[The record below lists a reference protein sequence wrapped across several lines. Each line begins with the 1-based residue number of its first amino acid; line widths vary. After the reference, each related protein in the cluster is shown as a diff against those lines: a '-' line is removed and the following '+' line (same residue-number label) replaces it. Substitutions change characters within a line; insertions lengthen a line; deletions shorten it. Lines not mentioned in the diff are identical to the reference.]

1 MLPIVS
7 PIPDNARHQTL
18 VREEAVDP
26 LAARQTAV
34 DRDRVVFLLILAF
47 AASLRLFHLTAPFTD
62 WHAWRQIDTVAIAR
76 NFYERS
82 FWPFDPEVNW
92 GGRNGYLEAE
102 CPLIPALIAVVYRI
116 VGPHEIAARLII
128 IAFSLALVWATYRL
142 ALLLDGRRSVARG
155 AAFLMA
161 ASPGA
166 IFFGRIVIPD
176 TPMVFFTVLALVG
189 FAEFS
194 RSGSVR
200 WMVTGASALTVACL
214 LKLPAVFVGP
224 AIVALLVHHRGWS
237 ALRDP
242 RVWLAGVIPLAIT
255 AAWYW
260 RAHVVFEQTGL
271 TMGIL
276 GTPAKIYPASV
287 SPGPWTNVFS
297 KWSTPALL
305 FDSGFYARVFL
316 RFYHTLLLPAGFI
329 GAVLGAFL
337 WKAPGRRAMTAW
349 LISLTVFFLMTENV
363 QRGHEYYQLPFV
375 VVAAIFFGGAAWP
388 LFDDAWLKRHLGG
401 GRLRL
406 PSYIV
411 TIALLAIASIYSSGA
426 LTIFFEPRDGAV
438 TERLHQTG
446 RVIDVITDDNDLAIV
461 VDDYGIMSPILL
473 YFAHLKGWSFEPTDV
488 SPAVIDNLR
497 RQGARYFIT
506 TRWSDVK
513 SERPEA
519 AALLEQYQALSI
531 TGAPADTRL
540 VDLRQR
546 K

>member
-1 MLPIVS
+1 L
-7 PIPDNARHQTL
+7 
-18 VREEAVDP
+18 
-26 LAARQTAV
+26 
-34 DRDRVVFLLILAF
+34 
-47 AASLRLFHLTAPFTD
+47 
-62 WHAWRQIDTVAIAR
+62 HAWRQLDTVAMAR

-92 GGRNGYLEAE
+92 GGPNGYVEAE

-116 VGPHEIAARLII
+116 VGPHEIAGRLII
-128 IAFSLALVWATYRL
+128 IGFSLALVWATYRL
-142 ALLLDGRRSVARG
+142 ALILDGRPSVARG
-155 AAFLMA
+155 AAFLMTV
-161 ASPGA
+161 SPVA
-166 IFFGRIVIPD
+166 IFFGRVVIPD

-194 RSGSVR
+194 RSGSLR
-200 WMVTGASALTVACL
+200 WMVTGASALTIACL

-224 AIVALLVHHRGWS
+224 AIVALLVGQRGWS
-237 ALRDP
+237 AFRDP

-260 RAHVVFEQTGL
+260 RAHVVFERTGL

-276 GTPAKIYPASV
+276 GVPAKIYPAYV

-297 KWSTPALL
+297 KWSTSALL
-305 FDSGFYARVFL
+305 SDSDFYVRMFL
-316 RFYHTLLLPAGFI
+316 RFYHTLLLPVGFV

-337 WKAPGRRAMTAW
+337 WKAPGRRAMTVW
-349 LISLTVFFLMTENV
+349 LTSLTVFFFITENV

-388 LFDDAWLKRHLGG
+388 LFDEAWLKRHLGG
-401 GRLRL
+401 GRLLL
-406 PSYIV
+406 PSYTVI
-411 TIALLAIASIYSSGA
+411 IALLAIASIYSSNA
-426 LTIFFEPRDGAV
+426 IAIFFQPRDGAV
-438 TERLHQTG
+438 SERMRQAG

-473 YFAHLKGWSFEPTDV
+473 YFAHLKGWSFESTDV

-497 RQGARYFIT
+497 QLGARYFVT
-506 TRWSDVK
+506 TRWRALK

-519 AALLEQYQALSI
+519 AAYLEMYQDLSI

-540 VDLRQR
+540 VDLRLR

>member
-1 MLPIVS
+1 MLPIGS
-7 PIPDNARHQTL
+7 PIAEDARHPTI
-18 VREEAVDP
+18 AVDRAVPP
-26 LAARQTAV
+26 LAARRTAV
-34 DRDRVVFLLILAF
+34 DQDRVALLVILAF

-62 WHAWRQIDTVAIAR
+62 WHAWRQLDTVAMAR
-76 NFYERS
+76 AFYEGS

-92 GGRNGYLEAE
+92 GGPNGYVEAE
-102 CPLIPALIAVVYRI
+102 CPLIPALIAVIYRI
-116 VGPHEIAARLII
+116 VGPHEIAGRLVI
-128 IAFSLALVWATYRL
+128 IAFSIGLVWATYRL
-142 ALLLDGRRSVARG
+142 ALILDGRRSVARA
-155 AAFLMA
+155 AAFLIA
-161 ASPGA
+161 VSPAA

-194 RSGSVR
+194 RTGSVR
-200 WMVTGASALTVACL
+200 WMVTGASALTIACL

-224 AIVALLVHHRGWS
+224 AIVALLVRERGWS
-237 ALRDP
+237 AFRDP
-242 RVWLAGVIPLAIT
+242 QVWLAGVIPLAIT

-260 RAHVVFEQTGL
+260 RAHVVFERTGL

-297 KWSTPALL
+297 KWSTWALL
-305 FDSGFYARVFL
+305 SDSGFYARMYS
-316 RFYHTLLLPAGFI
+316 RFYHLLLLPIGFV
-329 GAVLGAFL
+329 GAVLGALL
-337 WKAPGRRAMTAW
+337 WKAPGRRAMTVW
-349 LISLTVFFLMTENV
+349 LTSLTVFFFITANV

-401 GRLRL
+401 GRLLL
-406 PSYIV
+406 PSYMVI
-411 TIALLAIASIYSSGA
+411 IALLGISSIYSSGA
-426 LTIFFEPRDGAV
+426 IRIFFEPQLG
-438 TERLHQTG
+438 TERMRQAG
-446 RVIDVITDDNDLAIV
+446 RVIDVLSDDSQLAIV

-473 YFAHLKGWSFEPTDV
+473 YFAHLKGWSFDPTDV

-497 RQGARYFIT
+497 GLGARYFVT
-506 TRWSDVK
+506 TRWRELK

-519 AALLEQYQALSI
+519 AAVLEMYQDVLI
-531 TGAPADTRL
+531 TGVPADTRL
-540 VDLRQR
+540 VDLRLR